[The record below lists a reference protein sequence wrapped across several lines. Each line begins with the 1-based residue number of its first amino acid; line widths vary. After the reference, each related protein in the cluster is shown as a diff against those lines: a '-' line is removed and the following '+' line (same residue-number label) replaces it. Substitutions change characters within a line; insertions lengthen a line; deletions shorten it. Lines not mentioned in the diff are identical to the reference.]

1 MANHVAI
8 KKELTELHVLTW
20 KKLRGEAAANSG
32 HSMTDSIQNFFI
44 SISIYIYIFVNASIF

>member
-8 KKELTELHVLTW
+8 KKELTELHVLTR

-32 HSMTDSIQNFFI
+32 HSMIESIQNFFI
-44 SISIYIYIFVNASIF
+44 SIYIYVFVNASIF

>member
-32 HSMTDSIQNFFI
+32 HSMIDSIQNFFI
-44 SISIYIYIFVNASIF
+44 SIYMFVNASIF

>member
-8 KKELTELHVLTW
+8 EKDSTELHVLMW

-32 HSMTDSIQNFFI
+32 YNMIDSIQNFFI
-44 SISIYIYIFVNASIF
+44 SICMFVHA